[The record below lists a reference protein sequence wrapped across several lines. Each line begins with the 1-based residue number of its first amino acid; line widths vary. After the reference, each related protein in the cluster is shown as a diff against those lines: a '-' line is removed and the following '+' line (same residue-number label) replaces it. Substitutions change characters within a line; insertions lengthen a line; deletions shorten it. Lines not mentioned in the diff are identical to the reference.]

1 MEKDMQPSEFAGLRD
16 DAFITS
22 AAQFISE
29 GGMPLAWQKEM
40 LKRYLFYFA
49 LLQEIS
55 NESLG
60 AASSEQLY
68 IL

>member
-1 MEKDMQPSEFAGLRD
+1 MQPSEPAGLRD
-16 DAFITS
+16 EAFIS
-22 AAQFISE
+22 LSAQFLSE

-49 LLQEIS
+49 LLQDIS
-55 NESLG
+55 AEGQSAG
-60 AASSEQLY
+60 SSEQLY

>member
-1 MEKDMQPSEFAGLRD
+1 MQPSEPAGLRD
-16 DAFITS
+16 EAFVTS
-22 AAQFISE
+22 SAQFISE

-40 LKRYLFYFA
+40 LKRYLFYYA
-49 LLQEIS
+49 LAQELS
-55 NESLG
+55 SESIG

>member
-1 MEKDMQPSEFAGLRD
+1 MQPSEPAGLRD
-16 DAFITS
+16 EAFIS
-22 AAQFISE
+22 AAAQFISE
-29 GGMPLAWQKEM
+29 GGLPLAWQKEM

-55 NESLG
+55 AESDR
-60 AASSEQLY
+60 AASPEQLY

>member
-1 MEKDMQPSEFAGLRD
+1 MQPSEPAGLRD
-16 DAFITS
+16 EAFISS
-22 AAQFISE
+22 AAQFLSE

-49 LLQEIS
+49 LLQEIGAEGPS
-55 NESLG
+55 

>member
-1 MEKDMQPSEFAGLRD
+1 
-16 DAFITS
+16 
-22 AAQFISE
+22 
-29 GGMPLAWQKEM
+29 MPLAWQKEM

-49 LLQEIS
+49 LVQEIYS
-55 NESLG
+55 QDTQ

>member
-1 MEKDMQPSEFAGLRD
+1 MQPFEPAGLRD
-16 DAFITS
+16 DAFIKE

-49 LLQEIS
+49 LIQEIGS
-55 NESLG
+55 EGPS

>member
-1 MEKDMQPSEFAGLRD
+1 MDQS
-16 DAFITS
+16 FIAY

-29 GGMPLAWQKEM
+29 GGMPLEWQKEM
-40 LKRYLFYFA
+40 LKRYLYYLA
-49 LLQEIS
+49 LVHDIAIEDQR
-55 NESLG
+55 

>member
-1 MEKDMQPSEFAGLRD
+1 MQPTEPSGLRD
-16 DAFITS
+16 DAFIS
-22 AAQFISE
+22 YAAHFVSE

-49 LLQEIS
+49 LLQEIGS
-55 NESLG
+55 DGPS

>member
-1 MEKDMQPSEFAGLRD
+1 MQPSEPAGLRD
-16 DAFITS
+16 EAFIPA

-29 GGMPLAWQKEM
+29 GGMPIAWQKEM
-40 LKRYLFYFA
+40 LKRYLFYLA

-55 NESLG
+55 AQDHR
-60 AASSEQLY
+60 AASTEQLY